1 MRPKEFPGCSVPH
14 LLTAYTW
21 QLEILVTV
29 LAGLSAAV
37 IWLNY
42 SSSVIVLSDVMTA
55 DDIFYYVRTMEV
67 KRTRDSWIKPPKKL
81 LNRTLFLMT
90 INFLISFF
98 DKVCVY
104 RYAAGSSYILRL
116 NLIFLGFGVSFHLVM
131 YYCDWRRAMVM
142 YIILWRESF
151 TTNNTYYF
159 LLHFFLF
166 PLFQRIR
173 DASVAIIKRALAIL
187 QLFAIRWGWIT
198 LTISIVR
205 RQGLLS
211 FKLLIVC
218 VLHFADQ
225 CSVFLFSVSLV
236 VLENR
241 YKTRLYRKLHLLLC
255 LDTCKWPCF
264 CLSFPVWKVYLILV
278 SGHFAR
284 RQFAQTFWSD
294 RSTGLV

>member
-1 MRPKEFPGCSVPH
+1 
-14 LLTAYTW
+14 
-21 QLEILVTV
+21 
-29 LAGLSAAV
+29 
-37 IWLNY
+37 
-42 SSSVIVLSDVMTA
+42 
-55 DDIFYYVRTMEV
+55 
-67 KRTRDSWIKPPKKL
+67 
-81 LNRTLFLMT
+81 MT
-90 INFLISFF
+90 INFFIGVIKF
-98 DKVCVY
+98 VY
-104 RYAAGSSYILRL
+104 TGMPRSNYILSL

-131 YYCDWRRAMVM
+131 YDCDWRRAMVM

-198 LTISIVR
+198 LTISVVR

-211 FKLLIVC
+211 YKLLTAC
-218 VLHFADQ
+218 VLYFADQ
-225 CSVFLFSVSLV
+225 CSVFIFSVSLV
-236 VLENR
+236 VQENR

-264 CLSFPVWKVYLILV
+264 CLSFPVWKVYLIMV

-284 RQFAQTFWSD
+284 RSIRPKIRLRSFHSFSVKLDVKLTFF
-294 RSTGLV
+294 GLWLKSEEYSWVALLFLLVD

>member
-1 MRPKEFPGCSVPH
+1 
-14 LLTAYTW
+14 
-21 QLEILVTV
+21 
-29 LAGLSAAV
+29 
-37 IWLNY
+37 
-42 SSSVIVLSDVMTA
+42 
-55 DDIFYYVRTMEV
+55 
-67 KRTRDSWIKPPKKL
+67 
-81 LNRTLFLMT
+81 
-90 INFLISFF
+90 
-98 DKVCVY
+98 
-104 RYAAGSSYILRL
+104 
-116 NLIFLGFGVSFHLVM
+116 M
-131 YYCDWRRAMVM
+131 YYCDWRRALVM

-211 FKLLIVC
+211 CKLLIVC

-225 CSVFLFSVSLV
+225 CSVFMFSVSLV
-236 VLENR
+236 VLGNR

-255 LDTCKWPCF
+255 LDTCKWPFF
-264 CLSFPVWKVYLILV
+264 CLFFSSLETLPHRPMV

-284 RQFAQTFWSD
+284 RSIRPMTVRLDFLV
-294 RSTGLV
+294 RSFHSFSVKLDVKRALFLAYG

>member
-1 MRPKEFPGCSVPH
+1 
-14 LLTAYTW
+14 
-21 QLEILVTV
+21 
-29 LAGLSAAV
+29 
-37 IWLNY
+37 
-42 SSSVIVLSDVMTA
+42 
-55 DDIFYYVRTMEV
+55 
-67 KRTRDSWIKPPKKL
+67 
-81 LNRTLFLMT
+81 MT
-90 INFLISFF
+90 INFLVSFF
-98 DKVCVY
+98 DKVCIY
-104 RYAAGSSYILRL
+104 RYAAGSSYILIL
-116 NLIFLGFGVSFHLVM
+116 NLIFPGFGVSFHLVM

-211 FKLLIVC
+211 CKLLISVC

-225 CSVFLFSVSLV
+225 CSVFMFSVSLV

-264 CLSFPVWKVYLILV
+264 CLSFPVWKVYLIMV

-284 RQFAQTFWSD
+284 RSIRPMTVRPDFLV
-294 RSTGLV
+294 RSFHSFSVKLDVKRAFFLVYG

>member
-1 MRPKEFPGCSVPH
+1 
-14 LLTAYTW
+14 
-21 QLEILVTV
+21 
-29 LAGLSAAV
+29 
-37 IWLNY
+37 
-42 SSSVIVLSDVMTA
+42 
-55 DDIFYYVRTMEV
+55 
-67 KRTRDSWIKPPKKL
+67 
-81 LNRTLFLMT
+81 MT

-98 DKVCVY
+98 DKVCTY
-104 RYAAGSSYILRL
+104 RYAAGSSFILSL
-116 NLIFLGFGVSFHLVM
+116 NLIFPGFGISFHLVM

-142 YIILWRESF
+142 YIILGRESF

-159 LLHFFLF
+159 LLHFF

-173 DASVAIIKRALAIL
+173 EASVAIIKRALAIL

-211 FKLLIVC
+211 CKLLISVC

-225 CSVFLFSVSLV
+225 CSVFIFSVSLV
-236 VLENR
+236 VLGNR

-264 CLSFPVWKVYLILV
+264 CLSFPVWKVYLIMV

-284 RQFAQTFWSD
+284 RSIRPMTVRPDFLV
-294 RSTGLV
+294 RSFHSFSVKLDVKRAFFFGLWLKSEVYSWVAPLFLLVD

>member
-1 MRPKEFPGCSVPH
+1 
-14 LLTAYTW
+14 
-21 QLEILVTV
+21 
-29 LAGLSAAV
+29 
-37 IWLNY
+37 
-42 SSSVIVLSDVMTA
+42 
-55 DDIFYYVRTMEV
+55 
-67 KRTRDSWIKPPKKL
+67 
-81 LNRTLFLMT
+81 
-90 INFLISFF
+90 
-98 DKVCVY
+98 
-104 RYAAGSSYILRL
+104 
-116 NLIFLGFGVSFHLVM
+116 
-131 YYCDWRRAMVM
+131 M

-159 LLHFFLF
+159 LLQFFLF

-211 FKLLIVC
+211 CKLLISVC

-225 CSVFLFSVSLV
+225 CSMFMFSVSLV
-236 VLENR
+236 VLGNR

-264 CLSFPVWKVYLILV
+264 CLFFSSLETLPHHGIRSFRPKVDSPHDSSPRLFGQIV
-278 SGHFAR
+278 P
-284 RQFAQTFWSD
+284 QF
-294 RSTGLV
+294 

>member
-1 MRPKEFPGCSVPH
+1 MKFV
-14 LLTAYTW
+14 YTGIP
-21 QLEILVTV
+21 QSNCIL
-29 LAGLSAAV
+29 S
-37 IWLNY
+37 
-42 SSSVIVLSDVMTA
+42 
-55 DDIFYYVRTMEV
+55 
-67 KRTRDSWIKPPKKL
+67 
-81 LNRTLFLMT
+81 
-90 INFLISFF
+90 
-98 DKVCVY
+98 
-104 RYAAGSSYILRL
+104 L
-116 NLIFLGFGVSFHLVM
+116 NLIFLGFGESSHLVM
-131 YYCDWRRAMVM
+131 YDCDSRRAMVM
-142 YIILWRESF
+142 YIILWRESV

-159 LLHFFLF
+159 LLPFF

-173 DASVAIIKRALAIL
+173 EASVAIIKRALAIL

-225 CSVFLFSVSLV
+225 CSVFIFSVSLV

-264 CLSFPVWKVYLILV
+264 CLSFPVWKGYLILV

-284 RQFAQTFWSD
+284 RSIRPMTVRPDFLV
-294 RSTGLV
+294 RSFHSFSVKLDVKRAFFFGLWLKSEVYSWVAPLFLLVD

>member
-1 MRPKEFPGCSVPH
+1 MKFV
-14 LLTAYTW
+14 YTGIP
-21 QLEILVTV
+21 QSNCIL
-29 LAGLSAAV
+29 S
-37 IWLNY
+37 
-42 SSSVIVLSDVMTA
+42 
-55 DDIFYYVRTMEV
+55 
-67 KRTRDSWIKPPKKL
+67 
-81 LNRTLFLMT
+81 
-90 INFLISFF
+90 
-98 DKVCVY
+98 
-104 RYAAGSSYILRL
+104 L
-116 NLIFLGFGVSFHLVM
+116 NLIFLGFGESSHLVM
-131 YYCDWRRAMVM
+131 YDCDSRRAMVM
-142 YIILWRESF
+142 YIILWRESV

-159 LLHFFLF
+159 LLHFF

-173 DASVAIIKRALAIL
+173 EASVAIIKRALAIL

-225 CSVFLFSVSLV
+225 CSVFIFSVSLV

-264 CLSFPVWKVYLILV
+264 CLSFPVWKGYLILV

-284 RQFAQTFWSD
+284 RSIRPMTVRPDFLVRSFHSFSVKLDVKRAFFFWLMVKERGILMSSTLVFARGLKTCEKFWLYCGTMWLWTIWPWNEV
-294 RSTGLV
+294 TGYQPRPH